1 MEDQSKSK
9 DQLISE
15 LHALRIRMAEAE
27 VLELELKRTREKLA
41 ALEQMVNS
49 LPMGVTISDLEG
61 KILYSNQAEAQMH
74 GYTVEELA
82 GQEVKIFAPQGRWS
96 PLDPEQAKKIKRL
109 TREAIN
115 LRKDGTTFEALLT
128 SDVVKNKRGQAVA
141 IITTS
146 EELTTKKQA
155 QAFMAALYNIS
166 DKAAAASDLKNLCAD
181 LHNIVG
187 GLIYARNF
195 YLALYDQ
202 EADKLT
208 FPYFV
213 DEFSAAPGPQKLKKG
228 LLKQVLETGRA
239 LFATQET
246 YSQMLQQGGFE
257 EMDTPFVN
265 WLGVPLK
272 KDGRIFGVMVINSYT
287 EEISFGQTERD
298 LLAFAAQQIVNAMD
312 KIVYLKGK

>member
-1 MEDQSKSK
+1 MEDQSKSAE
-9 DQLISE
+9 QLINE
-15 LHALRIRMAEAE
+15 LHALRIRMAEGE
-27 VLELELKRTREKLA
+27 VMELDLKRTREKLA

-61 KILYSNQAEAQMH
+61 KILYSNPAEAQMH
-74 GYTVEELA
+74 GYTVEEIL
-82 GQEVKIFAPQGRWS
+82 GREVKIFAPQGRWS
-96 PLDPEQAKKIKRL
+96 PIDPEQAKKIKRL
-109 TREAIN
+109 TREALN
-115 LRKDGTTFEALLT
+115 VRKDGTTFSAKLT
-128 SDVVKNKRGQAVA
+128 SDVVKNQRGQAVA

-146 EELTTKKQA
+146 EELTAKKQA
-155 QAFMAALYNIS
+155 QAFMAALYKIS
-166 DKAAAASDLKNLCAD
+166 DKAAAASDLKKLCAD

-202 EADKLT
+202 ESDQLS

-213 DEFSAAPGPQKLKKG
+213 DEFSAAPGPEKLKKG
-228 LLKQVLETGRA
+228 LIRQVLETGQA

-246 YSQMLQQGGFE
+246 YTQMLQQGGLE

-272 KDGRIFGVMVINSYT
+272 KDGRAVGIMVINSYT
-287 EEISFGQTERD
+287 EEISFGETERD
-298 LLAFAAQQIVNAMD
+298 LLMFAAQQMAEAIGRISRA
-312 KIVYLKGK
+312 

>member
-9 DQLISE
+9 EQLIGE
-15 LHALRIRMAEAE
+15 LHALRIRLTEAE

-61 KILYSNQAEAQMH
+61 RILYSNPAEAQMH
-74 GYTVEELA
+74 GYTVEELT

-115 LRKDGTTFEALLT
+115 LRKDGSTFEALLT
-128 SDVVKNKRGQAVA
+128 SDVVKNKRGEALA

-146 EELTTKKQA
+146 EELTARKQA
-155 QAFMAALYNIS
+155 QAFMTALYKIS
-166 DKAAAASDLKNLCAD
+166 DKAAAASDLKTLCSD

-202 EADKLT
+202 EADNLT

-213 DEFSAAPGPQKLKKG
+213 DEFSAAPGPQRLKKG
-228 LLKQVLETGRA
+228 LIKQVLETGQA

-246 YSQMLQQGGFE
+246 YSQMLQQGGYE

-287 EEISFGQTERD
+287 EEISFGQTEKD
-298 LLAFAAQQIVNAMD
+298 LMAFAAQQMVNAME
-312 KIVYLKGK
+312 KIVRA

>member
-9 DQLISE
+9 EQLIGE
-15 LHALRIRMAEAE
+15 LHALRIRMAECE
-27 VLELELKRTREKLA
+27 VMELELKRTREKLA
-41 ALEQMVNS
+41 AMEQLVDS

-61 KILYSNQAEAQMH
+61 RILYSNPAEAQMH
-74 GYTVEELA
+74 GYTVEELV
-82 GQEVKIFAPQGRWS
+82 GQEAKIFAPQGRWS
-96 PLDPEQAKKIKRL
+96 PIDPEQAKKIKRL

-115 LRKDGTTFEALLT
+115 VRKDGTTFSAKLT
-128 SDVVKNKRGQAVA
+128 SDVVKNKRGQALA

-146 EELTTKKQA
+146 EELTAKKQA
-155 QAFMAALYNIS
+155 QAFMTALYKIS
-166 DKAAAASDLKNLCAD
+166 DKSSAAGDLKHLCAD

-202 EADKLT
+202 DADSIS

-228 LLKQVLETGRA
+228 LIKQVLETGQA

-246 YSQMLQQGGFE
+246 YTQMLQQGGYE

-272 KDGRIFGVMVINSYT
+272 REGRTVGVMVINSYT
-287 EEISFGQTERD
+287 EEISFGEIERD
-298 LLAFAAQQIVNAMD
+298 LLNFAAQQISGAVER
-312 KIVYLKGK
+312 LS

>member
-9 DQLISE
+9 EQLIGE
-15 LHALRIRMAEAE
+15 LHALRIRMAECE
-27 VLELELKRTREKLA
+27 VMELELKRTHEKLA

-61 KILYSNQAEAQMH
+61 KILYSNPAEAQMH
-74 GYTVEELA
+74 GYAVSELV
-82 GQEVKIFAPQGRWS
+82 GQEVKLFAPQGRWS
-96 PLDPEQAKKIKRL
+96 PIDPEQAKKIKRL
-109 TREAIN
+109 TREALN
-115 LRKDGTTFEALLT
+115 VRKDGTTFSAKLT
-128 SDVVKNKRGQAVA
+128 SDVVKNQRGQAVA
-141 IITTS
+141 IVTTS
-146 EELTTKKQA
+146 EELTVKKQA
-155 QAFMAALYNIS
+155 QAFMAALYKIS
-166 DKAAAASDLKNLCAD
+166 DRAAAASDLKKLCAD

-195 YLALYDQ
+195 YLALYDRDSDQ
-202 EADKLT
+202 LS

-228 LLKQVLETGRA
+228 LIRQVLETGQA

-246 YSQMLQQGGFE
+246 YTQMLQQGGFE

-272 KDGRIFGVMVINSYT
+272 KDGRAAGIMVINSYT
-287 EEISFGQTERD
+287 EEISFGETERD
-298 LLAFAAQQIVNAMD
+298 LLNFAAQQISGAVQRLGSRN
-312 KIVYLKGK
+312 G

>member
-1 MEDQSKSK
+1 MEDSSKSK
-9 DQLISE
+9 EQMINE
-15 LHALRIRMAEAE
+15 LHALRIRTAEAE
-27 VLELELKRTREKLA
+27 VLELELKRTLEKLA

-49 LPMGVTISDLEG
+49 LPMGVTISSLEG
-61 KILYSNQAEAQMH
+61 TILYSNPAEAQMH
-74 GYTVEELA
+74 GYTVEELV
-82 GQEVKIFAPQGRWS
+82 GREVKVFAPQGRWS
-96 PLDPEQAKKIKRL
+96 PVDPEQAKKIKRL
-109 TREAIN
+109 TREALN
-115 LRKDGTTFEALLT
+115 VRKDGTVFEALLT
-128 SDVVKNKRGQAVA
+128 SDVVRNKRGEAVA

-146 EELTTKKQA
+146 EELTAKKQA
-155 QAFMAALYNIS
+155 QAFMAALYKIS
-166 DKAAAASDLKNLCAD
+166 DKAAAASDLKILCAD
-181 LHNIVG
+181 IHNIVG

-202 EADKLT
+202 EADNLT

-228 LLKQVLETGRA
+228 LVKQVLDDGQA

-246 YSQMLQQGGFE
+246 YSQMLQQGGYQ

-287 EEISFGQTERD
+287 EEITFGQTEKD
-298 LLAFAAQQIVNAMD
+298 LLTFAAQQMVNAMD
-312 KIVYLKGK
+312 KIVYLKRK

>member
-1 MEDQSKSK
+1 MEDSSKSK
-9 DQLISE
+9 EQLISE

-27 VLELELKRTREKLA
+27 VLELELKRTLEKLA

-49 LPMGVTISDLEG
+49 LPMGVTISSLEG
-61 KILYSNQAEAQMH
+61 AILYSNPAEAQMH
-74 GYTVEELA
+74 GYAVEELP
-82 GQEVKIFAPQGRWS
+82 GREVKIFAPPGRWS
-96 PLDPEQAKKIKRL
+96 PLDPEQARKIKRM
-109 TREAIN
+109 TREALN
-115 LRKDGTTFEALLT
+115 VRKDGTTFVALLT
-128 SDVVKNKRGQAVA
+128 SDVVRNKRGEAVA

-146 EELTTKKQA
+146 EELTARKQA
-155 QAFMAALYNIS
+155 QAFMAALYKIS
-166 DKAAAASDLKNLCAD
+166 DKAAAASDLKKLCSD
-181 LHNIVG
+181 IHNIVG

-202 EADKLT
+202 EADNLD

-228 LLKQVLETGRA
+228 LIKQVLDDGQA

-246 YSQMLQQGGFE
+246 YSQMMRQGGLE

-272 KDGRIFGVMVINSYT
+272 KDGRVFGAMVINSYT
-287 EEISFGQTERD
+287 EEISFGETERE
-298 LLAFAAQQIVNAMD
+298 LLTFAAQQMACAIERLGR
-312 KIVYLKGK
+312 K

>member
-9 DQLISE
+9 EQLISE

-61 KILYSNQAEAQMH
+61 RILYSNPAEARMH
-74 GYTVEELA
+74 GYTVPELL

-128 SDVVKNKRGQAVA
+128 SDVVKNKRGEALA

-146 EELTTKKQA
+146 EELTARKQA
-155 QAFMAALYNIS
+155 QAFMAALYKIS
-166 DKAAAASDLKNLCAD
+166 DKAAAASDLKTLCSD

-195 YLALYDQ
+195 YLALYDR
-202 EADKLT
+202 EAET
-208 FPYFV
+208 SP
-213 DEFSAAPGPQKLKKG
+213 SPISWTSSRPPPAPSG
-228 LLKQVLETGRA
+228 
-239 LFATQET
+239 
-246 YSQMLQQGGFE
+246 
-257 EMDTPFVN
+257 
-265 WLGVPLK
+265 
-272 KDGRIFGVMVINSYT
+272 
-287 EEISFGQTERD
+287 
-298 LLAFAAQQIVNAMD
+298 
-312 KIVYLKGK
+312 